1 VTNLLSNAFKYTP
14 RGGQVVMRARANGTR
29 VAIEVEDSCG
39 GIPEGTGDLFQPFGE
54 RRATNRTGLGL
65 GLSIAR
71 RAVRAQ
77 GGDIEVRNT
86 PGKGC
91 TFVIELP
98 AAAESGVPSP
108 VGQPAS

>member
-1 VTNLLSNAFKYTP
+1 VI
-14 RGGQVVMRARANGTR
+14 MRARARGAN

-91 TFVIELP
+91 TFVIEVP
-98 AAAESGVPSP
+98 AAPALDVPSALA
-108 VGQPAS
+108 QPAP

>member
-1 VTNLLSNAFKYTP
+1 MMPEPLSRLSQRRRVRHWKPKLP
-14 RGGQVVMRARANGTR
+14 RSPT
-29 VAIEVEDSCG
+29 
-39 GIPEGTGDLFQPFGE
+39 E
-54 RRATNRTGLGL
+54 RRAKNRTGLGL

-91 TFVIELP
+91 TFVIAVP
-98 AAAESGVPSP
+98 AAAERVASDV
-108 VGQPAS
+108 VGEPAS